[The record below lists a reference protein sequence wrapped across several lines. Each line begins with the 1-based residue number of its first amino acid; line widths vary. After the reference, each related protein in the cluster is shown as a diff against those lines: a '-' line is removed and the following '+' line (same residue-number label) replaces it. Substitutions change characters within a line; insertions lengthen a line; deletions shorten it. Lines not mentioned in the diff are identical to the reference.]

1 MNISVI
7 VPVYNVEEYL
17 HYAVESLAKQT
28 YKDFEVILVN
38 DGSTDNSG
46 RLCDEYEKQYDW
58 IRVYHKENGGLS
70 DARNYGVSRAT
81 GDWIF
86 FLDPDD
92 YIESFILELLVRLQR
107 TYNVNLISTK
117 VQSTN
122 SYEIYSELN
131 ANDFDITKIK
141 KLSKDEALSL
151 MLENKID
158 TVSACAKLYRKTI
171 LEKKPF
177 PIGKIYED
185 FFVIAEHLRLAED
198 IIIYPVVTY
207 HYYNR
212 PGSIVRSNFTAK
224 QYDFFDAGE
233 FNRGVIQEYYQNK
246 NLEKILNEK
255 IVTGSFSI
263 SELAARTKKSELKN
277 IVKKIQPFYWGI
289 IFNFKTSIKLKLKY
303 SLFLLFPSLYFKFK
317 NIVRNKGI

>member
-92 YIESFILELLVRLQR
+92 YIESFTLELLVRLQR

-233 FNRGVIQEYYQNK
+233 FNRGIIQEYYQNK
-246 NLEKILNEK
+246 NLEKNLNVK

-263 SELAARTKKSELKN
+263 SELAARNKKSELKN

-289 IFNFKTSIKLKLKY
+289 IFNSKTSIKLKLKY
-303 SLFLLFPSLYFKFK
+303 SLLICSPAIYYQVKHLMRKE
-317 NIVRNKGI
+317 

>member
-46 RLCDEYEKQYDW
+46 RLCDEYEKQYNW

-92 YIESFILELLVRLQR
+92 YIESFTLELLIRLQR

-141 KLSKDEALSL
+141 KLSKDELH
-151 MLENKID
+151 
-158 TVSACAKLYRKTI
+158 
-171 LEKKPF
+171 P
-177 PIGKIYED
+177 
-185 FFVIAEHLRLAED
+185 
-198 IIIYPVVTY
+198 
-207 HYYNR
+207 
-212 PGSIVRSNFTAK
+212 
-224 QYDFFDAGE
+224 
-233 FNRGVIQEYYQNK
+233 
-246 NLEKILNEK
+246 
-255 IVTGSFSI
+255 
-263 SELAARTKKSELKN
+263 KS
-277 IVKKIQPFYWGI
+277 
-289 IFNFKTSIKLKLKY
+289 
-303 SLFLLFPSLYFKFK
+303 
-317 NIVRNKGI
+317 

>member
-1 MNISVI
+1 MGSV
-7 VPVYNVEEYL
+7 
-17 HYAVESLAKQT
+17 Q
-28 YKDFEVILVN
+28 
-38 DGSTDNSG
+38 
-46 RLCDEYEKQYDW
+46 
-58 IRVYHKENGGLS
+58 
-70 DARNYGVSRAT
+70 
-81 GDWIF
+81 
-86 FLDPDD
+86 
-92 YIESFILELLVRLQR
+92 
-107 TYNVNLISTK
+107 
-117 VQSTN
+117 
-122 SYEIYSELN
+122 
-131 ANDFDITKIK
+131 
-141 KLSKDEALSL
+141 DEALSL

-198 IIIYPVVTY
+198 IIIYPVVAY

-233 FNRGVIQEYYQNK
+233 FNRGVIQKYYQNK
-246 NLEKILNEK
+246 NLEEILNVK

-289 IFNFKTSIKLKLKY
+289 IFNFKVSIKLKLKY
-303 SLFLLFPSLYFKFK
+303 SLLLCSSEIYYQVKHLMRKE
-317 NIVRNKGI
+317 